1 MNLLRSVGNACPGAE
16 QKDEFDVFG
25 NHIATKMR
33 RLSSSVDQETIEI
46 IFHHSRSY
54 ILILNKISRKNL
66 INLVGIKTEHW
77 GKLKKLNIKNSFL
90 L

>member
-1 MNLLRSVGNACPGAE
+1 MNILRSVGNACPGAE

-25 NHIATKMR
+25 NHIA

-66 INLVGIKTEHW
+66 INLVGIKIEHW